1 RARVD
6 AARAAPAR
14 ARGRIVER
22 QLERRQEF
30 REQEVGAECRGQ
42 HAGALREEPDA
53 GADRERAFEHRQRV
67 GPAAHRAVRHA
78 LAFEPVP
85 DRAHALAEVAVV
97 VAPDRVARDPAAALE
112 GDRRA
117 PVVPGERDRAARLR
131 QPGRGIGD
139 PVAVALEVVHLPG
152 AAGVEPGEEAV
163 AVGTRMRRAELD
175 DVEAG
180 LERQL
185 ADELRGD
192 AHAAPRSLARRRA
205 GATAAGRLRRAGRGV
220 PPAAR
225 PSGNGARDPWRSAR
239 LLPADAPVGQDDSV
253 PSVLPGPALVME
265 APHPVVTED
274 LRERLL
280 ALWER
285 TGDPGLHRIAAG
297 EPCAGAPDELPSD
310 TLPPEEQDDWIS
322 TTLMGAFRDTGDP
335 QVFAL
340 LYELN
345 EARFLQAIRYKLRRS
360 GALLDAHDVLQEVFL
375 NIYRYPNRFVA
386 ERADAF
392 RNWGHRIVRNTLLK
406 FLKNESRRACIVA
419 VGDEHLGEF
428 PDARMRTPY
437 RSAEEAELA
446 QAADRAFLLYLS
458 LYLVHFEK
466 L

>member
-1 RARVD
+1 
-6 AARAAPAR
+6 
-14 ARGRIVER
+14 
-22 QLERRQEF
+22 
-30 REQEVGAECRGQ
+30 
-42 HAGALREEPDA
+42 
-53 GADRERAFEHRQRV
+53 
-67 GPAAHRAVRHA
+67 
-78 LAFEPVP
+78 
-85 DRAHALAEVAVV
+85 
-97 VAPDRVARDPAAALE
+97 
-112 GDRRA
+112 
-117 PVVPGERDRAARLR
+117 
-131 QPGRGIGD
+131 
-139 PVAVALEVVHLPG
+139 
-152 AAGVEPGEEAV
+152 
-163 AVGTRMRRAELD
+163 
-175 DVEAG
+175 
-180 LERQL
+180 
-185 ADELRGD
+185 
-192 AHAAPRSLARRRA
+192 
-205 GATAAGRLRRAGRGV
+205 
-220 PPAAR
+220 
-225 PSGNGARDPWRSAR
+225 
-239 LLPADAPVGQDDSV
+239 
-253 PSVLPGPALVME
+253 ME

-297 EPCAGAPDELPSD
+297 EPCAGAPDELPFD

-466 L
+466 LSTKERRALTLVEVEGASYKQAANELGIRLENLKIVIFRGRRKVLRGMHQSLADLRALQDRVPPRAPSPRSSVPAAPTVSRTSPGLGAASRHPPFQKN